1 MKKVL
6 IALDYSPTAMK
17 IADVGFSIA
26 KAMDAEV
33 TLLHVLSNPVFYSSA
48 VYDPIMGFTGYPEF
62 DPNMVN
68 VNDMLK
74 NSSQLFLEKTK
85 EHLGDS
91 KIKTIVVEGDYAE
104 AILKTAKDIKAE
116 LIVIGTHSQKWLEK
130 ILIGSTTEDV
140 LYYSKI
146 PLLIVPTKK

>member
-6 IALDYSPTAMK
+6 IALDYSPTAKK
-17 IADVGFSIA
+17 IADAGFSIA

-33 TLLHVLSNPVFYSSA
+33 TLVHVLSNPTFYSSA

-62 DPNMVN
+62 DPNMVD

-74 NSSQLFLEKTK
+74 SSSQLFLEKTK

-91 KIKTIVVEGDYAE
+91 KIKIIVVEGDYAE
-104 AILKTAKDIKAE
+104 AILKTAKDIKAD
-116 LIVIGTHSQKWLEK
+116 LVVIGTHSQKWLEK

-140 LYYSKI
+140 LYYSTI
-146 PLLIVPTKK
+146 PLLIVPTKN